1 MKDER
6 EVAEDL
12 RRGNEVEQ
20 EVDVDSVACLAFQ
33 FRFLTLKSGLTAS
46 DRTRDRILRVKP
58 RGRSHAVN
66 VNTKGSRKFI
76 FE

>member
-33 FRFLTLKSGLTAS
+33 FRFLALKSRLTAS
-46 DRTRDRILRVKP
+46 DRILRVKP
-58 RGRSHAVN
+58 RGRSHVN
-66 VNTKGSRKFI
+66 ANTKGSRKFI
-76 FE
+76 SE